1 MPVTMSGRLQDI
13 TTQPVE
19 EITTTTVKAPAY
31 TVGSSGLTTSQ
42 PRRLSIGSDGSLR
55 VVADE
60 GPGYLYIGP
69 DPCLVDT

>member
-19 EITTTTVKAPAY
+19 EVTTATVKAPVY

-42 PRRLSIGSDGSLR
+42 PRRVRIGADGSFT

-60 GPGYLYIGP
+60 GPG
-69 DPCLVDT
+69 